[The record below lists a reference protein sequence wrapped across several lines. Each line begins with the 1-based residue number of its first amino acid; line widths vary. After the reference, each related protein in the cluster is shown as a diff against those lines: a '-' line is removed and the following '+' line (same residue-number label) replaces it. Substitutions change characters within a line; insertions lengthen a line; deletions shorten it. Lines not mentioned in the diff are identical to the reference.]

1 MIKKIL
7 AVISAAVCAGA
18 IVEFTP
24 EPAPADAV
32 GALPVA
38 RSHETIISASN
49 QPAVFAAVRIAES
62 PKAFCSQGWPYYE
75 PPCLHD
81 GRRADGKMRVVR
93 VIIADRSVAGHTS
106 QTRR

>member
-24 EPAPADAV
+24 ESAPAGAV

-38 RSHETIISASN
+38 RSQETIISASKK
-49 QPAVFAAVRIAES
+49 PAVFAAVRIAES
-62 PKAFCSQGWPYYE
+62 RKTVCSQGWPYYE

-81 GRRADGKMRVVR
+81 GRRTEGKMRVVR
-93 VIIADRSVAGHTS
+93 VIITDRPVVGHTS
-106 QTRR
+106 QTRP